1 MRKFNLL
8 LAAASALTLGAG
20 AASAQV
26 WMPIIERQAVMEDRI
41 DAGVASGEMSAA
53 EARMLRADLSS
64 LVALEGRYRFGGLSA
79 REKLDLDRQFALL
92 DDRVR
97 LAERDGADA
106 NVGLASLA
114 DRKARIDASIDQ
126 GVRSGQ
132 LTTAEANA
140 LRDDFDAIAQDEAA
154 YRADGMSLSE
164 RDDLSRKLDDLAD
177 QVRIARADSHRVYGY
192 NRY

>member
-164 RDDLSRKLDDLAD
+164 REDLSRKLDDLAD